1 MKVCK
6 ALILLSLFMVA
17 FYNCAPPPDED
28 TKEETGEDTT
38 TAELPWTGEPLIPKK
53 EYISMIRKKMP
64 AQPTSHFRLLPSIIP
79 GGSLEYV

>member
-1 MKVCK
+1 
-6 ALILLSLFMVA
+6 MVA

-28 TKEETGEDTT
+28 TKEETEKTPLQPNFPGQEKRIN
-38 TAELPWTGEPLIPKK
+38 LPLIPKK